1 MLAGPAAV
9 CCKRLLQVLDDAY
22 DILRCEA
29 LDHAVERIQH
39 ESPHLIVLCYLFDE
53 MRPFRL
59 VHHVRND
66 PRPVQ
71 THMPLLRN
79 DLRRPDLP
87 ILLVQPVDWH
97 LDDAQIKQMSDAYE
111 SIGINGFVNF
121 HEDVETYGEKMALQR
136 FRTAVTSLLHSRSLK
151 AGTPG

>member
-1 MLAGPAAV
+1 MEARRPRVLLAGPAAV
-9 CCKRLLQVLDDAY
+9 CCKRLLQVLDDGY

-59 VHHVRND
+59 VHHVRNE
-66 PRPVQ
+66 
-71 THMPLLRN
+71 
-79 DLRRPDLP
+79 LRRPDLP

-111 SIGINGFVNF
+111 SIGISGFVNF

-136 FRTAVTSLLHSRSLK
+136 FRTAVTSLLHSRSLR

>member
-1 MLAGPAAV
+1 MARHGAAP
-9 CCKRLLQVLDDAY
+9 RTARRARSGLLQAAAAGAGRAPY
-22 DILRCEA
+22 DVLRCET
-29 LDHAVERIQH
+29 LEQVVERIRH
-39 ESPHLIVLCYLFDE
+39 DSPELIVLCYLFDE

-66 PRPVQ
+66 
-71 THMPLLRN
+71 
-79 DLRRPDLP
+79 LRRADLP

-121 HEDVETYGEKMALQR
+121 HEDVQTYGEKKTLQR
-136 FRTAVTSLLHSRSLK
+136 FRTLVMNLLHSQSVRT
-151 AGTPG
+151 GTPG